1 MPLKIK
7 HSLLPSFRKLSKP
20 NTMHNSY
27 PMGSIDPFGD
37 AVIGY
42 PKLAAKIAV
51 QPEAAIYRRF
61 GALNAQNLLY
71 LQAELV
77 DLEERLK
84 EQQDLDDNDSTGR
97 KSEYAKNWFSL
108 QDSGVDGDTEQLDLV
123 MKIREVLKEYSM

>member
-1 MPLKIK
+1 
-7 HSLLPSFRKLSKP
+7 
-20 NTMHNSY
+20 MHTSY
-27 PMGSIDPFGD
+27 PMVPIDPFRD
-37 AVIGY
+37 TVIGY

-84 EQQDLDDNDSTGR
+84 DQQGLDNNDSTGT
-97 KSEYAKNWFSL
+97 KSKYAKNWFSL
-108 QDSGVDGDTEQLDLV
+108 QDSAVDGDTEQLDLV

>member
-1 MPLKIK
+1 
-7 HSLLPSFRKLSKP
+7 
-20 NTMHNSY
+20 MHTSY
-27 PMGSIDPFGD
+27 PMVSIDPFHN
-37 AVIGY
+37 AVTGY

-84 EQQDLDDNDSTGR
+84 EQQDLDNNDSTGR
-97 KSEYAKNWFSL
+97 KSEYSKNWFSL

-123 MKIREVLKEYSM
+123 MKIREVLKEYSMQQRSL